1 MCAAGLKGSLTFEGQ
16 QYLAFTGHD
25 DDGIT
30 LFRVDFT
37 SARVEWVD
45 TLFDGD
51 AVDGAGWLYN
61 VGRDRHQ
68 DVSVLRA

>member
-30 LFRVDFT
+30 LFRVDST
-37 SARVEWVD
+37 SARVKWVD
-45 TLFDGD
+45 ALSDGN
-51 AVDGAGWLYN
+51 AVDGAGWLYH

>member
-1 MCAAGLKGSLTFEGQ
+1 MCAAGLKDSLTFEGQ

-30 LFRVDFT
+30 LFRVVSI
-37 SARVEWVD
+37 SARVEWLD

-51 AVDGAGWLYN
+51 AVDGAGWLYH